1 MLTLPVYARSGVFY
15 LHTRVAGRQIKKSL
29 GTRDPVLAKLRAL
42 DILRAIEMTKP
53 KITDF
58 NFNLGTV
65 KRFELDLSRG
75 IAKADGP
82 EDFERMMKALE
93 KLSALTPPPTPSLG
107 AQAIEAVA
115 SSSPADTGA
124 VSQAGLRVL
133 EVLDKMLTLRKNL
146 TTATVTSYKNTVKE
160 FAQFTK
166 NPRFQDLGVSDVTRY
181 QEYLSEKNNGLR
193 TIDNKI
199 GTLRA
204 LFNFAKKQGYYFR
217 ENPAQDRKLLTKKDK
232 LKSGYAIFTSDEI
245 KAIFASEFLKTQKT
259 KAPDYFWVLVLALVS
274 GCRAGEITSLTKKQ
288 ITVDQDFFVL
298 KITDS
303 KTLAGVREVPIPI
316 EVMKMGFEKF
326 IENKTD
332 NVFKYTHRPGKGAGN
347 AVGKMFRRHLEAEK
361 ITDEKLVF
369 HSLRKFANDFFQKS
383 GVDFEP
389 RCQFFGHEID
399 SVNIN
404 FYTKKFTPAQLFELT
419 KSAQKELI
427 ALI

>member
-1 MLTLPVYARSGVFY
+1 MYY
-15 LHTRVAGRQIKKSL
+15 LHTRVGQKQFKRSL

-42 DILRAIEMTKP
+42 DFLRAIEMTKP
-53 KITDF
+53 KLSDF

-82 EDFERMMKALE
+82 EDFARMMQALE

-181 QEYLSEKNNGLR
+181 QEYLSEKKNGLR

-259 KAPDYFWVLVLALVS
+259 KAPDYFWVLVLA
-274 GCRAGEITSLTKKQ
+274 GR
-288 ITVDQDFFVL
+288 
-298 KITDS
+298 
-303 KTLAGVREVPIPI
+303 
-316 EVMKMGFEKF
+316 
-326 IENKTD
+326 
-332 NVFKYTHRPGKGAGN
+332 
-347 AVGKMFRRHLEAEK
+347 
-361 ITDEKLVF
+361 
-369 HSLRKFANDFFQKS
+369 
-383 GVDFEP
+383 
-389 RCQFFGHEID
+389 
-399 SVNIN
+399 
-404 FYTKKFTPAQLFELT
+404 
-419 KSAQKELI
+419 
-427 ALI
+427 